1 MSSQMKVDE
10 FCKKL
15 KDWAP
20 LFQAYMKDTA
30 PEVQDFTDWCD
41 EFRDWMA
48 NGAQEA
54 STEAKVQKAFDF
66 GDGNGPVPA
75 HQHKNP
81 DGTAGGWV
89 ADTATV
95 AATAFLGPT
104 ARVYGNARVSDN
116 AKVSGDAR
124 VYGNAWVCGNAR
136 VSGNAK
142 VSGDAQVFGGAQVF
156 GTARVYDN
164 RNINNNETLT
174 E

>member
-15 KDWAP
+15 QDWAP
-20 LFQAYMKDTA
+20 LFQAYMKDTT

-41 EFRDWMA
+41 EFCDWMA

-75 HQHKNP
+75 HQHCNP
-81 DGTAGGWV
+81 NGTTGGWV

-95 AATAFLGPT
+95 VATAFLGPN
-104 ARVYGNARVSDN
+104 ARVYGNAQ
-116 AKVSGDAR
+116 VSGDAK
-124 VYGNAWVCGNAR
+124 VYGNAQ
-136 VSGNAK
+136 
-142 VSGDAQVFGGAQVF
+142 VSGDAKVFGNALVF
-156 GTARVYDN
+156 GDAKVCDNTQIYGDALVCDN
-164 RNINNNETLT
+164 RDVNGNKILKE
-174 E
+174 

>member
-1 MSSQMKVDE
+1 MRFIMSSQMKVDE

-66 GDGNGPVPA
+66 GDGSGPVPA

-81 DGTAGGWV
+81 DGTTGGWV

-95 AATAFLGPT
+95 AATAFLDPG
-104 ARVYGNARVSDN
+104 VRVS
-116 AKVSGDAR
+116 
-124 VYGNAWVCGNAR
+124 GNAWVCGK
-136 VSGNAK
+136 AK
-142 VSGDAQVFGGAQVF
+142 VCGDTWVFG
-156 GTARVYDN
+156 N
-164 RNINNNETLT
+164 RNNNETLT